1 MVNWQTSGDSMGLAE
16 MLALLNRLRGHASA
30 LGCRINPSSRVAI
43 FERNLRRFSKPG
55 YDPRRDADF
64 DPAILAHGTRDVREL
79 TFICDKLVPKDRAK
93 VRTALPDLL
102 SGSITGEGRNQT
114 ARNLQ
119 FELFIAAQLAHS
131 GFTVTLEE
139 PDMVFV
145 HEGTSL
151 AVAAK
156 RVVSGRQV
164 VSRVR
169 EGVQQL
175 ARVGDGGLIALSL
188 DRLIPAENPY
198 VVAGGEQGLDS
209 ATETL
214 LDETFRPFAP
224 AVHQAIA
231 RTTITGLVSSLT
243 VVGFVRVPWQPA
255 HATRTLWMAR
265 DDHLPEESGLVRR
278 IVEVLWAPSDP

>member
-151 AVAAK
+151 AGAAK
-156 RVVSGRQV
+156 RGGSGGQV
-164 VSRVR
+164 GARDALERTARAKSDRISR
-169 EGVQQL
+169 
-175 ARVGDGGLIALSL
+175 GG
-188 DRLIPAENPY
+188 R
-198 VVAGGEQGLDS
+198 VVAEFERIPKQQASRRDGCCGPLDQRFPPRSYQGSPYSRGNKDPGK
-209 ATETL
+209 ET
-214 LDETFRPFAP
+214 R
-224 AVHQAIA
+224 
-231 RTTITGLVSSLT
+231 LT
-243 VVGFVRVPWQPA
+243 Q
-255 HATRTLWMAR
+255 
-265 DDHLPEESGLVRR
+265 RR
-278 IVEVLWAPSDP
+278 KGAK